1 MPIYRSTCHLRP
13 RIQNMFEER
22 LRQGGI
28 RGIILFRGIF
38 DSKVPRWHHTWF
50 VASEAASRR
59 ASTNVWSFIFVVSSA
74 ARQHCPNHMPSLF
87 QWLDY
92 CIQMCF
98 CTQAQSFNLLSSIMH
113 QLSSS
118 PISWHVNGRDRRC
131 ARCFG
136 RWPSRK
142 TQRVCPKFVGGIW
155 VFWLGSLQNIKSYHF
170 KNPGTSAVSCY
181 LFFLGPILQYNPV
194 VQQKMPLCCVCGYQE
209 AIGFPV
215 STCCNWPVW
224 QALTRRFVTLL
235 RHDRQAVSAHHVH
248 D

>member
-28 RGIILFRGIF
+28 RGIILFRGILTVRYPDDTTHDLTIISF
-38 DSKVPRWHHTWF
+38 GF

-59 ASTNVWSFIFVVSSA
+59 ASTNVWSSIFVVSSA

-170 KNPGTSAVSCY
+170 KNPGTSAVSCI
-181 LFFLGPILQYNPV
+181 FWGPF
-194 VQQKMPLCCVCGYQE
+194 C
-209 AIGFPV
+209 
-215 STCCNWPVW
+215 STIQLSSKKCPCAVF
-224 QALTRRFVTLL
+224 AVIRR
-235 RHDRQAVSAHHVH
+235 Q
-248 D
+248 